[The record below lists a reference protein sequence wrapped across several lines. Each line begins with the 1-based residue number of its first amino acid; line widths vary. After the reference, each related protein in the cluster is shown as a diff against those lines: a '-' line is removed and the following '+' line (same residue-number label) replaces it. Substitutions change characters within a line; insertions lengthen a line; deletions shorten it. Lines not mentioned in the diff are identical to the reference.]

1 MRINP
6 LLFSIK
12 KSIKASQK
20 AKPQQGFTLIELV
33 IGMLVIAIAI
43 VMLTSMLF
51 PQADRAASTL
61 HRVRSAELAHSVM
74 NEIWGKRY
82 DQNTNANGG
91 VPACG
96 SPLGLPCSNVTSL
109 GPSEW
114 KWPNEGEGRNDFN
127 DVDDYHGLSQN
138 ATMLNSTQTYANA
151 YPNYRLSVTVA
162 YGPAPNTK
170 LVTINVTTPDN
181 EVITYNLV
189 RSNY

>member
-6 LLFSIK
+6 LLLSIK

-51 PQADRAASTL
+51 PQADRAAKTL
-61 HRVRSAELAHSVM
+61 HRVKSAELAHSVM

-91 VPACG
+91 TPACG
-96 SPLGLPCSNVTSL
+96 SPLGSNCSTSL
-109 GPSEW
+109 GPEV
-114 KWPNEGEGRNDFN
+114 GESRNDFN
-127 DVDDYHGLSQN
+127 DVDDYNGLN
-138 ATMLNSTQTYANA
+138 ETATMLNSTQTYAAA
-151 YPNYRLSVTVA
+151 YPNYSLSVTVA

>member
-6 LLFSIK
+6 WQLLDK
-12 KSIKASQK
+12 ALIKASQNGK
-20 AKPQQGFTLIELV
+20 LQQGFTLIELV
-33 IGMLVIAIAI
+33 VGMLVIAIAI
-43 VMLTSMLF
+43 VMLSSMLF
-51 PQADRAASTL
+51 PQADRAAKTL
-61 HRVRSAELAHSVM
+61 HRVKSAELAHSVM

-96 SPLGLPCSNVTSL
+96 SPLGSNCSATL
-109 GPSEW
+109 GPEA
-114 KWPNEGEGRNDFN
+114 GEGRNDFN
-127 DVDDYHGLSQN
+127 DVDDYNGLSQN
-138 ATMLNSTQTYANA
+138 ATMLNSSQTYAEA
-151 YPNYRLSVTVA
+151 YPNYQLSVTVA
-162 YGPAPNTK
+162 YGAAPNTK

>member
-6 LLFSIK
+6 RLLESRIITPFL
-12 KSIKASQK
+12 KS
-20 AKPQQGFTLIELV
+20 KPQQGFTLIELV
-33 IGMLVIAIAI
+33 VGMLVIAIAI
-43 VMLTSMLF
+43 VMLSSMLF
-51 PQADRAASTL
+51 PQADRAAKTL
-61 HRVRSAELAHSVM
+61 HRVKSAELAHSVM

-96 SPLGLPCSNVTSL
+96 SPLGSSCSANL
-109 GPSEW
+109 GPEA
-114 KWPNEGEGRNDFN
+114 GEGRNDFN
-127 DVDDYHGLSQN
+127 DVDDYHGLTQN
-138 ATMLNSTQTYANA
+138 ATMLNSSQTYAEV
-151 YPNYRLSVTVA
+151 YPNYQLSVSVA
-162 YGPAPNTK
+162 YGSAPNTK